1 MDFHETRFPL
11 EITFGSSG
19 GPERRTDIVTLGS
32 GHEERNSPWADSR
45 RRYDA
50 GYGVRSLDDLHA
62 VIAFFEARHGRLHG
76 FRWKDKVDHR
86 SGVPGTLIGPLDE
99 TLGTGDGTTAT
110 FSLAKAY
117 ASGGATYT
125 RPISKPVEGTVRV
138 AVAGVE
144 QTLATDFIVDHNTGV
159 VTFLSGHEPGPGQSV
174 TAGFEFDVPVR
185 FDTDFLDVNLT
196 SFDAGD
202 IPSIPLVEIRV

>member
-76 FRWKDKVDHR
+76 FRWKDRVDHT
-86 SGVPGTLIGPLDE
+86 SGVAGKQITSLDE
-99 TLGTGDGTTAT
+99 TLGTGDGATAT